1 MHRPLRREA
10 AFEGQERGFGG
21 VVGGL
26 RLWVVCAVGGDG
38 GDEGYGAGEV
48 EGDLF
53 AVHVPRLEGKEV
65 EAGQG

>member
-1 MHRPLRREA
+1 MNRPLRREA
-10 AFEGQERGFGG
+10 AFEGQECGFGG

-26 RLWVVCAVGGDG
+26 GLWVVCAVGGDG

-53 AVHVPRLEGKEV
+53 AVHMYRLEGRK
-65 EAGQG
+65 